1 MKIKINILLT
11 LLFTFFCLGTLQ
23 AQEKAFP
30 KKGEGVEV
38 FLKRH
43 NRVGSSYQKKFIELN
58 KKKLGKGNTLRMGVK
73 YTLPPLQGKEAAV
86 ASSKKRPNYEPLFGK
101 ELAAY
106 KVNSSELKG
115 ACFYLVCGHGG
126 PDPGAIGKIGSTKLH
141 EDEYAYDIILRL
153 GKELLERGAKVY
165 FIIQDAKDGIRDSY
179 ILKNSKRETCMGKP
193 IPLNQ
198 LERLKQRCVAINNL
212 YRKDKSSYKRAIF
225 IHVDSRSRN
234 KQTDVYFYH
243 APKSRY
249 GERLAT
255 EIQNTFKSKYSKHQP
270 GRGFGGTV
278 SERNLYV
285 LKNTTPVA
293 VFMEL
298 GNMQN
303 ALDQKRLVIPNNRQ
317 ALANWITEAIVED
330 YKRR

>member
-1 MKIKINILLT
+1 M
-11 LLFTFFCLGTLQ
+11 
-23 AQEKAFP
+23 E
-30 KKGEGVEV
+30 
-38 FLKRH
+38 
-43 NRVGSSYQKKFIELN
+43 
-58 KKKLGKGNTLRMGVK
+58 
-73 YTLPPLQGKEAAV
+73 
-86 ASSKKRPNYEPLFGK
+86 
-101 ELAAY
+101 
-106 KVNSSELKG
+106 
-115 ACFYLVCGHGG
+115 
-126 PDPGAIGKIGSTKLH
+126 DPTP
-141 EDEYAYDIILRL
+141 
-153 GKELLERGAKVY
+153 ELLERGAKVY

-198 LERLKQRCVAINNL
+198 IERLKQRCVAINNL

-225 IHVDSRSRN
+225 IHVDSRSRS

-243 APKSRY
+243 APKSKY

-255 EIQNTFKSKYSKHQP
+255 EIQKTFKGKYRKHQP
-270 GRGFGGTV
+270 GRGFSGTV

-285 LKNTTPVA
+285 LRNTTPVA

-317 ALANWITEAIVED
+317 ALANWITEAIVKD
-330 YKRR
+330 YKKK

>member
-1 MKIKINILLT
+1 MKRIWFLLSFLCVISFSLSAQT
-11 LLFTFFCLGTLQ
+11 KKEPLLG
-23 AQEKAFP
+23 KS
-30 KKGEGVEV
+30 
-38 FLKRH
+38 H
-43 NRVGSSYQKKFIELN
+43 SSY
-58 KKKLGKGNTLRMGVK
+58 TV
-73 YTLPPLQGKEAAV
+73 
-86 ASSKKRPNYEPLFGK
+86 SS
-101 ELAAY
+101 
-106 KVNSSELKG
+106 SSLKG
-115 ACFYLVCGHGG
+115 AVFYLVSGHGG
-126 PDPGAIGKIGSTKLH
+126 PDPGCIGKYQGKELH

-198 LERLKQRCVAINNL
+198 IERLKQRCVAINDL

-225 IHVDSRSRN
+225 IHVDSRSRS

-243 APKSRY
+243 APKSKY

-255 EIQNTFKSKYSKHQP
+255 EIQKTFKGKYRKHQP
-270 GRGFGGTV
+270 GRGFSGTV

-285 LKNTTPVA
+285 LRNTTPVA

-317 ALANWITEAIVED
+317 ALANWITEAIVKD
-330 YKRR
+330 YKKK